1 MMSQDRDVIRM
12 RHVLDAARKA
22 ISYVAGKSRNDLD
35 RDEVHSLVLARL
47 VEIIGEAASKV
58 TEEMQSRYPPIEWRD
73 IVGTRNRL
81 IHAYEA
87 VSRDI
92 LWQIVSVD
100 LAELIVKLQKA
111 IEQESS
117 NQPRETF

>member
-1 MMSQDRDVIRM
+1 MSQDRDVIRM